1 LIDNNGNGTIDV
13 VFITEYQSYVLLQ
26 ADVINNL
33 LSFRGDNVVS
43 KQTMDI
49 QYEDKDRNYYFI
61 NHKGTHEPLDIT
73 DAVSIIERARKW
85 EMEDISEFKPGDI
98 VNVLWDNAQ
107 NTTVIILS
115 DNKVVGRA
123 NSVAYNEGEIEINGT
138 PYSLFAYSEG
148 RFAVPYQDIIMD
160 YDATWYIDV
169 FGRLI
174 GVDTTEVMS
183 EPVEG
188 EISAHGYAYVLAA
201 QNLGMKGMEVQLLEG
216 VKFVPAEPE
225 ITLDHN
231 REEKITEVYADVLTG
246 KKPFVVKAK
255 ENVRVNGVKAARAED
270 VPLNQVVE
278 YWINE
283 NGELSRMESL
293 EIGQGKS
300 LRYYNRKYKTFS
312 TGSNNGAFM
321 GDDDTLYFVIPT
333 TAQDPEDYEIKLQVM
348 DGARITI
355 QPYGTKYLFS
365 NGCPVALAAVVST
378 TAVAHQ
384 GGMLRDSTPATII
397 TKVTNMLNE
406 NGVAVRKVYGLTNG
420 MYEEYPLHE
429 DLPQSALS
437 DLKVGALAQLSVD
450 VDGNIDNYRMIA
462 SLEDLKGDTPWYRSG
477 ARGKTEVVFGKAY
490 HKEENVLE
498 AAKNTMVTRLDVVY
512 KADYSEIRSYNIS
525 DDITTNFYVYERNSR
540 DANGEAIA
548 RLADPIDII
557 TIMESS
563 DSASDVVVQLCFG
576 DVKTVVILK

>member
-1 LIDNNGNGTIDV
+1 
-13 VFITEYQSYVLLQ
+13 
-26 ADVINNL
+26 
-33 LSFRGDNVVS
+33 
-43 KQTMDI
+43 
-49 QYEDKDRNYYFI
+49 
-61 NHKGTHEPLDIT
+61 
-73 DAVSIIERARKW
+73 
-85 EMEDISEFKPGDI
+85 
-98 VNVLWDNAQ
+98 
-107 NTTVIILS
+107 
-115 DNKVVGRA
+115 
-123 NSVAYNEGEIEINGT
+123 
-138 PYSLFAYSEG
+138 
-148 RFAVPYQDIIMD
+148 
-160 YDATWYIDV
+160 
-169 FGRLI
+169 
-174 GVDTTEVMS
+174 
-183 EPVEG
+183 
-188 EISAHGYAYVLAA
+188 
-201 QNLGMKGMEVQLLEG
+201 
-216 VKFVPAEPE
+216 
-225 ITLDHN
+225 
-231 REEKITEVYADVLTG
+231 
-246 KKPFVVKAK
+246 
-255 ENVRVNGVKAARAED
+255 
-270 VPLNQVVE
+270 
-278 YWINE
+278 
-283 NGELSRMESL
+283 
-293 EIGQGKS
+293 
-300 LRYYNRKYKTFS
+300 
-312 TGSNNGAFM
+312 M